1 MRTVKI
7 LPIFLALL
15 IAACSSPPATEQ
27 AQTGDGAVLLEGA
40 RLIVGD
46 GSAPIENAAFLVADG
61 KIARVGLRD
70 EIEPPNGAVRMDL
83 AGKVSRELLGHYS
96 HIRMEA
102 ECRALE
108 SLETPPAAS
117 ETHPA
122 QTSEAA
128 RPNSGLP

>member
-1 MRTVKI
+1 MRTAKI

-27 AQTGDGAVLLEGA
+27 AQTGGGAVLLEGA

-46 GSAPIENAAFLVADG
+46 GGAPIENAAFLVADG
-61 KIARVGLRD
+61 KIARVGLRG

-108 SLETPPAAS
+108 SLETPAPAPELIPQS
-117 ETHPA
+117 
-122 QTSEAA
+122 SEAA
-128 RPNSGLP
+128 RPN